1 MEYQRNGDG
10 QMILFIYGASGAAVE
25 IYDLAERI
33 NVLSHRYSKIYLI
46 DDFEEET
53 QYYGTDRVHF
63 SSCERIAKE
72 EFEFVIAVGE
82 PAARAFLLKRIEE
95 SGYKLATLVD
105 PSVIVSPTA
114 KIAPGCIVNAQSIVS
129 ANAIMEENCLLG
141 FHVVVGHDAH
151 LKKNTVVCPMA
162 TVGGGS
168 IVGENTFIGLNS
180 SMKERTNLG
189 DNVIVGMGS
198 MVFRSVEDGCT
209 VLGNPARVTK
219 GNDEHRVFRK

>member
-219 GNDEHRVFRK
+219 GNDEHRVFRD